1 MYKYHVVCFN
11 TPECKTFFKAI
22 LFFYPTIY
30 DTNLRVTLFFS
41 LADFRD
47 ISHNCDF
54 SAICT
59 WQRSV
64 NDTFDRCSIM
74 APPLIK
80 EHDHGMI
87 MP

>member
-1 MYKYHVVCFN
+1 MQKYQVVCFN
-11 TPECKTFFKAI
+11 TSECQTFLKRYY
-22 LFFYPTIY
+22 FFYRTIY

-41 LADFRD
+41 IADFRD

-64 NDTFDRCSIM
+64 NDTFDRQ
-74 APPLIK
+74 LNY
-80 EHDHGMI
+80 GTTLNQRT
-87 MP
+87 